1 LPDEIL
7 IVAAEASADLHA
19 ARALDELR
27 KIRPGIR
34 AFGVGGPCLRAAG
47 LETLYPAEDLNV
59 MGIAEVLPKIP
70 RILAVLRGMR
80 EAAAQRRP
88 AVALLVDSPDFN
100 LRLAKHLKRQGVK
113 VVYYISPMIWAWRRG
128 RARKIAKVVD
138 RMLCIL
144 PFEERFYEG
153 TGVSARFVGHPFAER
168 LPPGDT
174 ASYQDALGLPSGRT
188 TIALLPGSRR
198 SEIQRIFP
206 AMLEAAE
213 RIKERHPD
221 VQFVVPVAVT
231 LPESALRPA
240 LARHAT
246 LDVRLVAGRADE
258 VVGASDAALVKS
270 GTSTLESAL
279 MHRPMVVVYKMAW
292 LSYWVARLLVRMSHF
307 ALVNILAGR
316 TVVPELLQQE
326 ASPERMAAEIERL
339 LSDPGARRAQ
349 LDGLAEVRRSLGE
362 PGAARRVAE
371 EIAGA
376 LPGALP

>member
-168 LPPGDT
+168 LLPGDT

-279 MHRPMVVVYKMAW
+279 MQRPMVVVYKMAW
-292 LSYWVARLLVRMSHF
+292 LSYWMARLLVRMSHF

-326 ASPERMAAEIERL
+326 ASPERMADEIERL
-339 LSDPGARRAQ
+339 LTDPGARRAQ

-371 EIAGA
+371 EIAGT
-376 LPGALP
+376 LP

>member
-19 ARALDELR
+19 ARALEELLELL
-27 KIRPGIR
+27 PGTR
-34 AFGVGGPCLRAAG
+34 AFGVGGPRLRAAG
-47 LETLYPAEDLNV
+47 LEALYPAEDLNV
-59 MGIAEVLPKIP
+59 MGIAEVLPKVP
-70 RILAVLRGMR
+70 RILAVLRGLR
-80 EAAAQRRP
+80 RAAEERRP
-88 AVALLVDSPDFN
+88 RVALLVDSPDFN
-100 LRLAKHLKRQGVK
+100 LRLAKHLKRLGVK
-113 VVYYISPMIWAWRRG
+113 VVYYVSPMIWAWRRG

-153 TGVSARFVGHPFAER
+153 TGVPARFVGHPFAER
-168 LPPGDT
+168 ALPGDA
-174 ASYQDALGLPSGRT
+174 ASYRTALGLPSGRT
-188 TIALLPGSRR
+188 TVALLPGSRR
-198 SEIQRIFP
+198 SEIARILP
-206 AMLEAAE
+206 PMLEAAE
-213 RIKERHPD
+213 RIKALHPD
-221 VQFVVPVAVT
+221 VQFVIPVAST
-231 LPESALRPA
+231 LSEESLRPA
-240 LARHAT
+240 LARHAG

-258 VVGASDAALVKS
+258 SVGASDAALVKS
-270 GTSTLESAL
+270 GTSTLETAL
-279 MHRPMVVVYKMAW
+279 MNRPMVVVYKMAW

-326 ASPERMAAEIERL
+326 ASPERMASEIERL

-349 LDGLAEVRRSLGE
+349 LDGLLEVRRSLGE

-376 LPGALP
+376 LP